1 MYINKFEKKVLPQVY
16 DDASIFSDLG
26 LAVVKGNGKYGCINR
41 DGIYVI
47 PAEYDYIYSFEEGFA
62 LAKKNQKFGVINM
75 KGDVVIPFEF
85 DNIILNIKEGL
96 SCVLKN
102 KKYRLLNS

>member
-1 MYINKFEKKVLPQVY
+1 
-16 DDASIFSDLG
+16 
-26 LAVVKGNGKYGCINR
+26 
-41 DGIYVI
+41 
-47 PAEYDYIYSFEEGFA
+47 
-62 LAKKNQKFGVINM
+62 M

-102 KKYRLLNS
+102 KKYGFADNSGKMVVPCIYDYAENFKDGLAKVIKGRRNGIIDRFGNSTFDYSTAKQKALEILEPVDDVSVIEDVLDSIN